1 MSSPVTVA
9 IHLKDRDPSENPI
22 KNMEHF
28 PSYKASTA
36 PDFVLSFSVYGLPK
50 ALKLDRCLEALS

>member
-1 MSSPVTVA
+1 MSSPVTMALHVE
-9 IHLKDRDPSENPI
+9 DRDSSEKSD

-36 PDFVLSFSVYGLPK
+36 QDFVLSFSVYGLPK